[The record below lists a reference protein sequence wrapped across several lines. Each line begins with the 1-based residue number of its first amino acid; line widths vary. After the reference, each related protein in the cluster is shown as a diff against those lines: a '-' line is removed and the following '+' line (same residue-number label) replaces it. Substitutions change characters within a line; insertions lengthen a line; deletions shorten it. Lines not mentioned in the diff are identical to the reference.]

1 MLRRAR
7 NPACFLV
14 LLAAQSVLTVAI
26 AAPSPVGAP
35 GGSAQLSTGRAI
47 SARVVV
53 TEGARI
59 RGLRINSPQKLTIE
73 EQEESGGTFSYFARL
88 SGDFTALEDSVLV
101 LNRQDP
107 IAKIASGKLTQ
118 TFSVRIP
125 IVADKN
131 PILLEALAP
140 SGRIER
146 LPLVIEAQFEKSA
159 GLAETLLS
167 GWVRSVAIGP
177 SVILHRETAAPT
189 FRATNFTF
197 KLTADRR
204 LPGPWSVGALVFF
217 TAFPVSS
224 SIPTLSPKF
233 LGMSVR
239 GSYQTAWLRRPW
251 SLGWSAG
258 FYYTTL
264 FGGEPTY
271 GFTNIHGL
279 QPIPYPT
286 LTRRLSGV
294 SSLAFTA
301 KYSPI
306 LATFPKGLLDHRQAA
321 LGLRYNRSIS
331 KTRLWFV
338 GADYSRFDSKFGDAT
353 ITSESLSLGVGI
365 TF

>member
-1 MLRRAR
+1 MG
-7 NPACFLV
+7 
-14 LLAAQSVLTVAI
+14 AAIT
-26 AAPSPVGAP
+26 GAP
-35 GGSAQLSTGRAI
+35 GSSAQLSTGRAI
-47 SARVVV
+47 SARVVQPKDA
-53 TEGARI
+53 GI
-59 RGLRINSPQKLTIE
+59 RGLRINTPEKLIIE
-73 EQEESGGTFSYFARL
+73 EQEESGGNFSYFARF

-125 IVADKN
+125 IVGDKS
-131 PILLEALAP
+131 PFLLEALSP
-140 SGRIER
+140 SGKIER

-159 GLAETLLS
+159 GIAETLLS
-167 GWVRSVAIGP
+167 GWVRSLSIGP
-177 SVILHRETAAPT
+177 SMVLHRETLAPT

-204 LPGPWSVGALVFF
+204 LPGPWSVGALVYF

-233 LGMSVR
+233 LGLSVR
-239 GSYQTAWLRRPW
+239 GSYQTSWLSRPW
-251 SLGWSAG
+251 SLGWSVG

-306 LATFPKGLLDHRQAA
+306 LATFPTGLLDHRQAA

-338 GADYSRFDSKFGDAT
+338 STDYSRFDSKFEGAT
-353 ITSESLSLGVGI
+353 IISESLSLGFGI